1 MRVMRLVMTAGLAAS
16 LAASLPACANA
27 TSTPIGPTPTRAA
40 APGLVVALGD
50 SLTSGHGIGQQHAFP
65 AVLQGYVD
73 AARLPL
79 QMVNKGV
86 SGNTSADAL
95 QRLPEALAGDVRILI
110 VALGANDGLRGVPV
124 PVVKANLAA
133 IIGEAQGRGIQVL
146 LCGLEAFPIYGL
158 TYTIDFHRMYRQ
170 LAQEFDVPLVPFIL
184 ADVIGQPDL
193 LLPDRVHPNAA
204 GARVIADA
212 IWPYLQTVATTLVAD

>member
-1 MRVMRLVMTAGLAAS
+1 MRLAMTGLAAS
-16 LAASLPACANA
+16 LAGLAACANT
-27 TSTPIGPTPTRAA
+27 TSTPLAPSPAPSA

-50 SLTSGHGIGQQHAFP
+50 SLTSGHGIGQQHAYP
-65 AVLQGYVD
+65 ALLQARLD
-73 AARLPL
+73 DRRLPL
-79 QMVNKGV
+79 QVVNKGV

-95 QRLPEALAGDVRILI
+95 RRLPDALSGDVRILI

-124 PVVKANLAA
+124 PAVKANLSH
-133 IIGEAQGRGIQVL
+133 IIREAQKRDIQVL

-193 LLPDRVHPNAA
+193 LLPDRIHPNAA
-204 GARVIADA
+204 GAKVIADV
-212 IWPYLQTVATTLVAD
+212 IWPHLEPLASTIAAD

>member
-1 MRVMRLVMTAGLAAS
+1 MRLAMTGLAAS
-16 LAASLPACANA
+16 LAGLAACANTA
-27 TSTPIGPTPTRAA
+27 STPLAPSPAPSA

-50 SLTSGHGIGQQHAFP
+50 SLTSGHGIGQQYAYP
-65 AVLQGYVD
+65 AVLQARLD
-73 AARLPL
+73 DRRLPL
-79 QMVNKGV
+79 QVVNKGV

-95 QRLPEALAGDVRILI
+95 RRLPDALSGDVRILI

-124 PVVKANLAA
+124 PAVKANLSR
-133 IIGEAQGRGIQVL
+133 IIREAQKRDIQVL

-193 LLPDRVHPNAA
+193 LLPDRIHPNTA
-204 GARVIADA
+204 GAKVIADV
-212 IWPYLQTVATTLVAD
+212 IWPHLEPLASMIAAD